1 MSNVVVRLQLT
12 LQMSSVNL
20 NLANVKY
27 CWLCI
32 TTQEGENIFLDFQ
45 QQKYSK
51 IKQHGII
58 ESIFTVYLVSHF
70 IVCKLNKYFRN
81 ITPRLLKS
89 DNWNN
94 VLFSAALIQNFYD
107 SDFVWMVWTSCFW
120 IGSPSRSSLLIC

>member
-1 MSNVVVRLQLT
+1 MSNIADFALQL
-12 LQMSSVNL
+12 
-20 NLANVKY
+20 
-27 CWLCI
+27 

-58 ESIFTVYLVSHF
+58 ESNFTVYLVSHF

-94 VLFSAALIQNFYD
+94 VLFSVALMQNFYD
-107 SDFVWMVWTSCFW
+107 SDLV
-120 IGSPSRSSLLIC
+120 